1 MFSSTLGLTIIAS
14 HGQARTGGARAQFN
28 AAGGTIGRDAAN
40 TLMLPD
46 DNSVAERHAAV
57 VADKDGWQLVNQ
69 SAQARIAVNGGLLA
83 PGEQTRLVAGDIV
96 NIGAYVLQVSV
107 ASADK
112 GPLHYRPPVDDYW
125 DMSTPKTGEKTAPTD
140 LDDLLGLPVDPLAL
154 FGGASRKGLGPAG
167 RAAESMGLFG
177 DILATAP
184 EAFNAPIDARYDAQA
199 DAPVAPDNAIRDN
212 TPAYLSPMRV
222 KIAAPIPETEDTAQ
236 TAQTAEKTKTP
247 ASHIATLRIMAPAP
261 RPGGYGARPS
271 MTMAASQPLP
281 AGSNTAA
288 QPDALALAFLDGAG
302 VAPDDAHA
310 AGFTPAFMRTL
321 GALAGM
327 LGKRR

>member
-46 DNSVAERHAAV
+46 DGTVAEQHAAV
-57 VADKDGWQLVNQ
+57 VADKDGWQLVNR

-125 DMSTPKTGEKTAPTD
+125 DMSTPKAGEKTAPTD

-154 FGGASRKGLGPAG
+154 FGGANRKGLGPAG

-177 DILATAP
+177 DMLATAP
-184 EAFNAPIDARYDAQA
+184 EAFNTPIDAQFDAQA
-199 DAPVAPDNAIRDN
+199 GAPVEPDNAIRDN

-222 KIAAPIPETEDTAQ
+222 KMAAPVPETQE
-236 TAQTAEKTKTP
+236 TAQTAEMTKTP

-281 AGSNTAA
+281 ASSSHAV
-288 QPDALALAFLDGAG
+288 QLDALALAFLDGAG

-321 GALAGM
+321 GTLAGM
-327 LGKRR
+327 LGKPR